1 MAALPEWSAFPA
13 FEKNGRE
20 GLRSSRFA
28 RSILPPQYETLAK
41 TMISVA
47 SINETKP
54 AEQTIPPH
62 PFRYSRLA
70 ATPAFKAAKNNQFA
84 DNKRARGLRNSTAYL
99 EAVCTPIIEASSVSV
114 IDVSA
119 LIPNLPDV
127 RAIRK
132 FKLGSLPIDR
142 PVFLHFGKNKSLS
155 LEMSGHVFLFEGA
168 YVYKNAD
175 ADFEIDLVFDDTE
188 YLTCSEQSLL
198 QQISVVSASWPV
210 LVDGRET
217 VKNALAEIKATASD
231 PVNGSSAFARALS
244 TAICSLL
251 YLFGPDVPDIEMNTP
266 GGEAQSVSL
275 QDPAPVRS
283 NREDETVLWAG
294 RNTTVLGPLKNPGS
308 RIHLG
313 RSRSMA
319 LPLIARGKGGLQLT
333 GTVGVDGL
341 AEIAATAVNH
351 GLVPPKAVNEALAY
365 AFSQITPDSGT
376 AHSLQ

>member
-1 MAALPEWSAFPA
+1 
-13 FEKNGRE
+13 
-20 GLRSSRFA
+20 
-28 RSILPPQYETLAK
+28 
-41 TMISVA
+41 MISVT
-47 SINETKP
+47 SVNETKP
-54 AEQTIPPH
+54 AEQTVPPH
-62 PFRYSRLA
+62 PFRYKRLA
-70 ATPAFKAAKNNQFA
+70 ATPAFKAAKGNQFA
-84 DNKRARGLRNSTAYL
+84 YNQGARGLRNSTAYL
-99 EAVCTPIIEASSVSV
+99 EAVCTPIVEASSVSV

-119 LIPNLPDV
+119 LIPKLPDV

-132 FKLGSLPIDR
+132 FKLGSLPVDR
-142 PVFLHFGKNKSLS
+142 PIFLHFGKNKSLS
-155 LEMSGHVFLFEGA
+155 LEISGHVFLFEGA

-188 YLTCSEQSLL
+188 YSNRFHQSLL
-198 QQISVVSASWPV
+198 QQIAAVSASWPV

-231 PVNGSSAFARALS
+231 PINGSSAFTRALS

-251 YLFGPDVPDIEMNTP
+251 YLFGPNAPDIEMNTP

-275 QDPAPVRS
+275 HDPALVRS

-319 LPLIARGKGGLQLT
+319 LPLIRRGKGGLQLT

-341 AEIAATAVNH
+341 AEIAAIAVNH
-351 GLVPPKAVNEALAY
+351 GLVPPKDVTEALAY

-376 AHSLQ
+376 AHTLQ